1 MTETL
6 SVFDNLEL
14 VLGTGTGKDD
24 LGVGEN
30 AIPLPSFKS
39 VNLVSMD
46 DDGIVLV
53 LVDVLDRS
61 VGSSL
66 SVTIR
71 GGGEM
76 CVPSCASSDIGL
88 GLGSDEVDLARNG
101 LGSLGVI
108 TGDLGCVADQ

>member
-24 LGVGEN
+24 FGVGEN

-53 LVDVLDRS
+53 LVDVLDGS

-71 GGGEM
+71 GGGDVRTVLCEQRHR
-76 CVPSCASSDIGL
+76 PWS
-88 GLGSDEVDLARNG
+88 RK
-101 LGSLGVI
+101 
-108 TGDLGCVADQ
+108 